1 MKAKRCRASEQGGR
15 ASERGGR
22 ASEQGGG
29 ASEQGGREAV
39 VRPYLSCTPARPL
52 VLLAYA
58 CATYAAAPP

>member
-22 ASEQGGG
+22 ASEQGGR

-39 VRPYLSCTPARPL
+39 VRPYLSCKPARPL
-52 VLLAYA
+52 V
-58 CATYAAAPP
+58 